1 MREDRIR
8 GRDGVTRSRWRVLLA
23 SSAAFLALHA
33 VACDRTG
40 HSPSPDDSA
49 RTSDGAATAADFA
62 AASMDS
68 VQYGQVMLDSLRV
81 PTREGLVAVPGG
93 RVFVRQI
100 GNGPGTPLL
109 ALHGGPGGVSCRF
122 EVLAP
127 LAAERPVIFY
137 DQLGSGR
144 SDRPTDTTLWRVP
157 RFVEEVTA
165 VREALGLTQVH
176 LLGHSWG
183 GALAAEYLT
192 AARPT
197 GIVSVVLSSPL
208 LDTPRWI
215 ADANLLRAQLPDSIR
230 RVLDEHEARG
240 TLDAP
245 AYQVATDTFYGRHVR
260 RLPVGNEPRCE
271 GVVGNDTIYR
281 QMWGPTEFLSNGSL
295 KTWTRAAD
303 LPSIA
308 APTLFIAGEFDEAR
322 PQTLDGFR
330 ATMPDARL
338 VVIPGAA
345 HAAMRE
351 KPAEYV
357 AALRAFLREV
367 EARAAPSR

>member
-1 MREDRIR
+1 M
-8 GRDGVTRSRWRVLLA
+8 RDGKFLRRGVKGLVFRRAAFATAALLA
-23 SSAAFLALHA
+23 LSGA
-33 VACDRTG
+33 ACDRAG
-40 HSPSPDDSA
+40 HSPGQDAVAGESGPT
-49 RTSDGAATAADFA
+49 TSAADFSVA
-62 AASMDS
+62 NMDS
-68 VQYGQVMLDSLRV
+68 VQYGQLMIDSLRV
-81 PTREGLVAVPGG
+81 PTREGLVTVPGG

-100 GNGPGTPLL
+100 GNGSGTPLL

-127 LAAERPVIFY
+127 LSADRPVIFY

-183 GALAAEYLT
+183 GALAAEYL
-192 AARPT
+192 AAAKPS
-197 GIVSVVLSSPL
+197 GIVSVVFSSPL

-215 ADANLLRAQLPDSIR
+215 ADANLLRAQLPDSVR
-230 RVLDEHEARG
+230 RVLDENEAKG

-260 RLPVGNEPRCE
+260 RLPVANEPRCE
-271 GVVGNDTIYR
+271 GVAGNDTIYR

-322 PQTLDGFR
+322 PQTLDSFR

-338 VVIPGAA
+338 VVINGAA

-357 AALRAFLREV
+357 TALRAFLAEV
-367 EARAAPSR
+367 EGRAATAR

>member
-1 MREDRIR
+1 M
-8 GRDGVTRSRWRVLLA
+8 RDGNFLRRDVKRLITRRAVVATAALLA
-23 SSAAFLALHA
+23 LSAA
-33 VACDRTG
+33 ACDRAG
-40 HSPSPDDSA
+40 HSPGQDA
-49 RTSDGAATAADFA
+49 TSGATGAATTAADFA
-62 AASMDS
+62 SASMDS
-68 VQYGQVMLDSLRV
+68 VQYGEVMIDSLRV

-100 GNGPGTPLL
+100 GNGSGTPLL

-127 LAAERPVIFY
+127 LAADRPVIFY

-144 SDRPTDTTLWRVP
+144 SDRPTDSTLWRVP

-165 VREALGLTQVH
+165 VREALGLTKIH

-183 GALAAEYLT
+183 GALAAEYL
-192 AARPT
+192 AAAKPT

-230 RVLDEHEARG
+230 RVLDENEAKG

-271 GVVGNDTIYR
+271 GVASNDTIYR

-295 KTWTRAAD
+295 KNWTRAAD

-322 PQTLDGFR
+322 PQTLDTFR

-357 AALRAFLREV
+357 AALQAFLREV
-367 EARAAPSR
+367 EGRATPSR

>member
-1 MREDRIR
+1 MREDSGR
-8 GRDGVTRSRWRVLLA
+8 GHATAERVKRRVLAGAMTLV
-23 SSAAFLALHA
+23 ALSA
-33 VACDRTG
+33 VACNRAGDNPGQGGDAGQTAAA
-40 HSPSPDDSA
+40 PS
-49 RTSDGAATAADFA
+49 AADFPA
-62 AASMDS
+62 ARMDS
-68 VQYGQVMLDSLRV
+68 VQYGQVTVDSLTL

-100 GNGPGTPLL
+100 GNGSGTPLL

-144 SDRPTDTTLWRVP
+144 SDRPSDTTLWRVP

-165 VREALGLTQVH
+165 VREALGLTRLH

-183 GALAAEYLT
+183 GALAAEYL
-192 AARPT
+192 AAAKPA

-208 LDTPRWI
+208 IDTPRWI

-230 RVLDEHEARG
+230 RVLDEHEAKG

-260 RLPVGNEPRCE
+260 RLPVGSEPRCE
-271 GVVGNDTIYR
+271 GVAGNDTIYR
-281 QMWGPTEFLSNGSL
+281 QMWGPTEFLSTGSL

-303 LPSIA
+303 LPSIT

-322 PQTLDGFR
+322 PETLDAFR

-351 KPAEYV
+351 RPADYL

-367 EARAAPSR
+367 EGRAAGSR